1 MPPSRT
7 ENMFMSIEF
16 FLNRTFLGKFSKKLS
31 RLLLLCLLAFSM
43 GACESLFQGKVAAGS
58 RKTDNQVSQNPR
70 LRISSEKRLRRK
82 KISVTR
88 NLYEGS
94 LWRYESSFG
103 NLLRD
108 HRARFRGDLLTINEL
123 PAVVSVPEPKP
134 ESKEEQATPS
144 GDAAKAN
151 ILLEAL
157 TMRDEIEKEQND
169 ILRNLESISAKV
181 TRVLPDGNMII
192 KGRKID
198 YRQRN
203 KVRYITTVTGILR
216 PADVDDSNIVSASKL
231 ANPNVQITR
240 QQSKGLVRERL
251 EKLAPLMGKQRSGI
265 AGRLTEFAT
274 K

>member
-16 FLNRTFLGKFSKKLS
+16 FLHRASLGKFSKKLS
-31 RLLLLCLLAFSM
+31 HLLLLCLLTFTM
-43 GACESLFQGKVAAGS
+43 GACESLFQGKVASAS

-134 ESKEEQATPS
+134 ESKEEQAAPS
-144 GDAAKAN
+144 GDVAMAN

-157 TMRDEIEKEQND
+157 TMRDEIEKEQNE

-251 EKLAPLMGKQRSGI
+251 EKLAPLLGKQRSGL
-265 AGRLTEFAT
+265 AGRLTDFAA

>member
-1 MPPSRT
+1 
-7 ENMFMSIEF
+7 MFMSIEF
-16 FLNRTFLGKFSKKLS
+16 FLHRASFGKFSKKLS
-31 RLLLLCLLAFSM
+31 HLLLLCLLAFSM
-43 GACESLFQGKVAAGS
+43 GACESLFQGKAASAS
-58 RKTDNQVSQNPR
+58 RKTNNQVSQNPR

-123 PAVVSVPEPKP
+123 PAVVSVAEPKP
-134 ESKEEQATPS
+134 ESKEEQAAPS

-181 TRVLPDGNMII
+181 TRVLPDGNMMI

-231 ANPNVQITR
+231 ANPNVRISR

-251 EKLAPLMGKQRSGI
+251 EKLAPLMGKHRSGL